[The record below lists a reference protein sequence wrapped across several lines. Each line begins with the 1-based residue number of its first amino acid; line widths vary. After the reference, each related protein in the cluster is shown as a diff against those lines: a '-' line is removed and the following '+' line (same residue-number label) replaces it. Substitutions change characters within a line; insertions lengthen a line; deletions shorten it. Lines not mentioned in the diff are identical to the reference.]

1 MAGPTLINLDSS
13 KLNYYSFAVSLEK
26 CGWSCKN
33 LINARFCD
41 AMMLWCQTKK
51 KSSLNV
57 LNMLSEVNELC
68 LLVKHASCDFRYRLE
83 GKRCNL
89 KQIQLSM
96 WM

>member
-1 MAGPTLINLDSS
+1 MLDFVM
-13 KLNYYSFAVSLEK
+13 L
-26 CGWSCKN
+26 SCYD
-33 LINARFCD
+33 AR
-41 AMMLWCQTKK
+41 QK

-57 LNMLSEVNELC
+57 LNMLSRVNELY
-68 LLVKHASCDFRYRLE
+68 LSVKHAPCDFRYRLE

>member
-1 MAGPTLINLDSS
+1 MLD
-13 KLNYYSFAVSLEK
+13 FV
-26 CGWSCKN
+26 
-33 LINARFCD
+33 
-41 AMMLWCQTKK
+41 MLWCYDARQKK

-83 GKRCNL
+83 SKRCNL

>member
-1 MAGPTLINLDSS
+1 MWC
-13 KLNYYSFAVSLEK
+13 Y
-26 CGWSCKN
+26 
-33 LINARFCD
+33 D
-41 AMMLWCQTKK
+41 AMMPDKK

-57 LNMLSEVNELC
+57 LNMLSGVNELC
-68 LLVKHASCDFRYRLE
+68 LLVKYASCDFRYRLE

>member
-1 MAGPTLINLDSS
+1 
-13 KLNYYSFAVSLEK
+13 
-26 CGWSCKN
+26 
-33 LINARFCD
+33 
-41 AMMLWCQTKK
+41 MLWYYDARQK

-57 LNMLSEVNELC
+57 LNMLPGVNELC

-89 KQIQLSM
+89 KQMQLSM